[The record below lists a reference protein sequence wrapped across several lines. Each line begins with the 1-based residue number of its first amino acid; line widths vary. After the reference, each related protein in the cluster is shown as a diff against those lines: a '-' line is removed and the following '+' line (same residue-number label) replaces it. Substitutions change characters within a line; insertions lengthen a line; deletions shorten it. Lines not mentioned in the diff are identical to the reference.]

1 MRMSGGVV
9 ATRHLPL
16 GLGCPAARFD
26 SATLPVIPF
35 IPFTSTYTN

>member
-26 SATLPVIPF
+26 PATLTRPF